1 MNNNINNNTES
12 KCRPIYSMKLAG
24 LAMLNGFTLI
34 SIDENF
40 DGSGKNVFFFKDTP
54 RLARFIDTHRAAF
67 KSVK

>member
-1 MNNNINNNTES
+1 MINNIKNEEN

-24 LAMLNGFTLI
+24 LAMMNGFILV
-34 SIDENF
+34 SMDENF

-54 RLARFIDTHRAAF
+54 RLARFIDSHRTEF